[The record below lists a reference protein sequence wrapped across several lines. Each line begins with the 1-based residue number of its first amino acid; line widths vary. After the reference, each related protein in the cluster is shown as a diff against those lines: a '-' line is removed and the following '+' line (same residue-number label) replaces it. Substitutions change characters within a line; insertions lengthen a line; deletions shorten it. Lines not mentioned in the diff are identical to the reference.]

1 MAIYAPAKS
10 FLLLIRIYYQLSAML
25 KILTEQELSYKNY
38 TIKCGISSLDKGY
51 LILITDQAEY
61 GIGEVILGTPS
72 MLEGG
77 KPLSS
82 PAMVFGFKHKILSKI
97 ITERAAIK
105 LNHPCLV
112 LLHLK
117 QPGIRTDIQSK
128 TVVDCLNKTLDTISE
143 ST

>member
-1 MAIYAPAKS
+1 MIE
-10 FLLLIRIYYQLSAML
+10 
-25 KILTEQELSYKNY
+25 ILTEQELQNKNY
-38 TIKCGISSLDKGY
+38 TVKCGIAAMDNGY
-51 LILITDQAEY
+51 LVLISDQSQY

-72 MLEGG
+72 MLDGG

-97 ITERAAIK
+97 VAERASVK
-105 LNHPCLV
+105 FNEPCLV

-117 QPGIRTDIQSK
+117 QSGIRTDIQTK
-128 TVVDCLNKTLDTISE
+128 TVVDCLNKSLDTISE

>member
-1 MAIYAPAKS
+1 MITT
-10 FLLLIRIYYQLSAML
+10 
-25 KILTEQELSYKNY
+25 LTEQEHSFKNY
-38 TIKCGISSLDKGY
+38 TVKCGIASLDKGF
-51 LILITDQAEY
+51 LILLTDQPEY

-72 MLEGG
+72 VLEGG

-105 LNHPCLV
+105 LKHPCLV

-117 QPGIRTDIQSK
+117 QQGIRPEIESK
-128 TVVDCLNKTLDTISE
+128 TVVDCLNKSLDAIKEIT
-143 ST
+143 

>member
-1 MAIYAPAKS
+1 VSA
-10 FLLLIRIYYQLSAML
+10 LLKEI
-25 KILTEQELSYKNY
+25 TEQELSYKNY
-38 TIKCGISSLDKGY
+38 TIKCSISSLDKGF
-51 LILITDQAEY
+51 LVLITDQAEY

-72 MLEGG
+72 VLEGG

-82 PAMVFGFKHKILSKI
+82 PAMVFGFKHQILSKI

-105 LNHPCLV
+105 LKYPCLV

-117 QPGIRTDIQSK
+117 QSGIRSDIQTK
-128 TVVDCLNKTLDTISE
+128 TVVDCLNKSLNAISE